1 VLIMVSF
8 RTALRTGLLSVVAA
22 SALMAASGASAAGVQ
37 APGASMVPLSAAT
50 SSTATPLSAT
60 AQRRVVAGEDA
71 AASQPAGTFSIQATT
86 GRHTLCRAASVR
98 AADKAHVLGYAQSG
112 DTMDVDHYA
121 THTNPQGGHSLWA
134 YGVVHAAAGAITGY
148 VLYEDGTF
156 C

>member
-1 VLIMVSF
+1 MISF
-8 RTALRTGLLSVVAA
+8 RTSFRAGLLPLAAA
-22 SALMAASGASAAGVQ
+22 SVLMAAGVASAADGGVSQ
-37 APGASMVPLSAAT
+37 APGAAIAVP
-50 SSTATPLSAT
+50 SSTATALSST
-60 AQRRVVAGEDA
+60 AQRSILAGEDTA
-71 AASQPAGTFSIQATT
+71 AARPNGTFSTQATT
-86 GRHTLCRAASVR
+86 GRHTLCRSASVR
-98 AADKAHVLGYAQSG
+98 AADKAHVLGYAQAG